1 MPYSSSFPSVTTIF
15 HSLRH
20 LSLNDSQWTS
30 DTVVFLIKN
39 TPNLHSLHI
48 RPYGNF
54 SQVLWTTKVYIT
66 HIRKLDILL
75 NNDTAD
81 LASLLALFPGIRR
94 LRVAYYTIES
104 APALDGK
111 AWQKVIEDYLPC
123 LQQMI
128 LCFCDEDEN
137 SIDEQFISTFYTGDF
152 WSKKQM
158 ITEITMDQAIIK
170 IKL

>member
-111 AWQKVIEDYLPC
+111 AWQK
-123 LQQMI
+123 
-128 LCFCDEDEN
+128 
-137 SIDEQFISTFYTGDF
+137 
-152 WSKKQM
+152 
-158 ITEITMDQAIIK
+158 
-170 IKL
+170 